1 MTAIIGGLWVDFT
14 YLQDQRHQADAL
26 KAQADKDTQTRAI
39 EARQPFTKVQLD
51 TYIETAKVVGGLV
64 STNDWT
70 AEEWK
75 HNRQRFEEL
84 YWTELSMVEDT
95 GVKEAMQAF
104 RVQLQK
110 AEANAGPPWKVPDG
124 DFTELRERSYRL
136 ALALQ
141 ASIEVIVADKSRP
154 WRKLMSVRIRPAS
167 SPRSGTRSHARRE
180 CRAAGLEGLPQAARR
195 SARSRARQRAP
206 VARAG
211 RARR

>member
-1 MTAIIGGLWVDFT
+1 MDQMSERKPPVEQNPLSPRTQAALTLVQGLLPVMTAITGGLWVAFT

-110 AEANAGPPWKVPDG
+110 AEANAGPPWKVPDD

-141 ASIEVIVADKSRP
+141 ASIE
-154 WRKLMSVRIRPAS
+154 S
-167 SPRSGTRSHARRE
+167 SWQIN
-180 CRAAGLEGLPQAARR
+180 L
-195 SARSRARQRAP
+195 
-206 VARAG
+206 G
-211 RARR
+211 RGGS